1 MWKRENSMIRVDKI
15 QKSYGDHIILKD
27 LSFTIEPG
35 SMVAIVGESGS
46 GKTTLLNII
55 GGIESV
61 DTGVVEVNE
70 KNILKLKSRSLRKYL
85 REEVSFLFQS
95 YALMEDKTVFENIS
109 IVPPLDKK
117 NKSKQIL
124 ETVLETVGLKGYGNR
139 IVASLSGGEQQ
150 RVSLARIMIKPST
163 IILADEPTGNLDSK
177 NAEVVLNLFR
187 KINQGGKTIIVVT
200 HDKSLLKYFDK
211 VIEL

>member
-1 MWKRENSMIRVDKI
+1 MIRVDNI
-15 QKSYGDHIILKD
+15 HKSYGEHIILED

-61 DTGVVEVNE
+61 DKGVVEVNG
-70 KNILKLKSRSLRKYL
+70 KNILKLKNRSLQKYL

-95 YALMEDKTVFENIS
+95 FALMEDKTVYENIS

-117 NKSKQIL
+117 NKSKQML

-139 IVASLSGGEQQ
+139 IVSSLSGGEQQ

-163 IILADEPTGNLDSK
+163 IVLADEPTGNLDST
-177 NAEVVLNLFR
+177 NAELVLNLFR
-187 KINQGGKTIIVVT
+187 KINQGGKTVIVVT

-211 VIEL
+211 VLEL

>member
-1 MWKRENSMIRVDKI
+1 MIRVDNI
-15 QKSYGDHIILKD
+15 HKSYGEHIILED

-61 DTGVVEVNE
+61 DKGVVEVNG
-70 KNILKLKSRSLRKYL
+70 KNILKLKNRSLQKYL

-95 YALMEDKTVFENIS
+95 YALMEDKTVYENIS

-117 NKSKQIL
+117 NESKKMA

-150 RVSLARIMIKPST
+150 RVSLARIMLKPST

-177 NAEVVLNLFR
+177 NSEVVLNLFR
-187 KINQGGKTIIVVT
+187 KINQSGKTVIVVT
-200 HDKSLLKYFDK
+200 HDKSLLNHFDK
-211 VIEL
+211 IIEL

>member
-1 MWKRENSMIRVDKI
+1 MIRVDNI
-15 QKSYGDHIILKD
+15 HKSYGEHIILED

-61 DTGVVEVNE
+61 DKGVVEVNG
-70 KNILKLKSRSLRKYL
+70 KNILKLKNRSLQKYL

-95 YALMEDKTVFENIS
+95 YALMEDKTVYENIY
-109 IVPPLDKK
+109 IVPPLYKK
-117 NKSKQIL
+117 NESKKMA

-150 RVSLARIMIKPST
+150 RVSLARIMLKPST

-177 NAEVVLNLFR
+177 NSEVVLNLFR
-187 KINQGGKTIIVVT
+187 KINQSGKTVIVVT
-200 HDKSLLKYFDK
+200 HDKSLLNHFDK
-211 VIEL
+211 IIEL